1 MDIQKLVNAMS
12 ESSQRKRSNYHATFG
27 DLIDK
32 LKSADESCKLFPE
45 IVGIG
50 AYRGYYSDIAL
61 CTVDKGITNCYKD
74 DDEFNLPYNSE
85 NYDKWDKE
93 HRVSG
98 ELPKNPKE
106 LAVLL
111 ESLLGCFF
119 DGYKGGKNK
128 ITREKPLWVASDYG
142 DCSDVAVIGIG
153 DDLKLITKTIE

>member
-1 MDIQKLVNAMS
+1 MDLQKLGVR
-12 ESSQRKRSNYHATFG
+12 ERGNYHATFG

-32 LKSADESCKLFPE
+32 LKVADESIMITPK

-61 CTVDKGITNCYKD
+61 CTEDVGITGCYKN
-74 DDEFNLPYNSE
+74 DDESE

-93 HRVSG
+93 HRIYG
-98 ELPKNPKE
+98 ELPENPKE

-111 ESLLGCFF
+111 ESLLGYYF

-128 ITREKPLWVASDYG
+128 ITREKHLWIASDYG
-142 DCSDVAVIGIG
+142 DYSGIAVVGISEK
-153 DDLKLITKTIE
+153 LELITKKSILN